1 LAREP
6 SGADREGGVSVL
18 GFSAN
23 NHPQQVGRRGA
34 RPEIDD
40 RATAPELFAGLNE
53 RFAFTLDAA
62 ASQRNTKCARY
73 FTRAIDGLSQPWTDE
88 RVWCNPPYSD
98 IRPWLKKAWMEVERA
113 QIIVMLLPANRTEQ
127 GWWQE
132 FVEPYRD
139 NGKGLRV
146 EFISGR
152 QRFIGPTAGA
162 IGPNERPP
170 FGVCLLIWELA

>member
-1 LAREP
+1 M
-6 SGADREGGVSVL
+6 SVV
-18 GFSAN
+18 GFVAN
-23 NHPQQVGRRGA
+23 NHPQQTAKRGP

-40 RATAPELFAGLNE
+40 RATSPELFAALNA
-53 RFAFTLDAA
+53 RFVFTLDVA
-62 ASQRNTKCARY
+62 ASARNTKCPRY
-73 FTRAIDGLSQPWTDE
+73 FTRGDDGLSQSWADA

-98 IRPWLKKAWMEVERA
+98 VRPWLEKAWMEVDRA
-113 QIIVMLLPANRTEQ
+113 TLIVMLLPANRTEQ

-146 EFISGR
+146 EFIAGR
-152 QRFIGPTAGA
+152 QRFIGPTAEA

-170 FGVCLLIWELA
+170 FGVCLAIWEPKS